1 MGTRKISRKKRSQRA
16 VSPVIATVI
25 LVAIAITIAI
35 AVAYW
40 MGGIA
45 GQYTRFEQIEI
56 QSAVVQ
62 SDGGSPPQW
71 NVTLSLKNTG
81 TRDTTLIS
89 VFINEM
95 EIDAYGAAGPVTGQW
110 TTNMTNTEV
119 ITSGNDI
126 VIVVWLANPKPGST
140 VSSGTTVNIKIHS
153 AGGMDFPKLVELI

>member
-1 MGTRKISRKKRSQRA
+1 
-16 VSPVIATVI
+16 
-25 LVAIAITIAI
+25 
-35 AVAYW
+35 

-45 GQYTRFEQIEI
+45 GQYTRFEQVEI

-89 VFINEM
+89 VFINEV
-95 EIDAYGAAGPVTGQW
+95 EIDAYGAAGPVAGQW
-110 TTNMTNTEV
+110 TTNMSNTEV
-119 ITSGNDI
+119 VTSGNDI
-126 VIVVWLANPKPGST
+126 AIVVWLANPKTGST
-140 VSSGTTVNIKIHS
+140 ISSGTTLNIKIHS